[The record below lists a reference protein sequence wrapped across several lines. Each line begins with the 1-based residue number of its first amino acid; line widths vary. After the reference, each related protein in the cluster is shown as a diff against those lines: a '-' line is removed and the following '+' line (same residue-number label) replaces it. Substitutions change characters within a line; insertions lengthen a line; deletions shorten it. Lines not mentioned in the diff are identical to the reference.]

1 MFISSAWSLPHER
14 LKLPTL
20 EQTLMPKKLIHKLAV
35 VTCVAALP
43 ALSVAAC
50 GGVPGNAVATVDGE
64 AIEKK
69 TFDHWMQVAAKS
81 GGQPA
86 EAMPQ
91 PPEFTACIDNKK
103 KTLPEPAKGQ
113 PKVTDEQLKTQCEQE
128 YEALRDQVLQ
138 LLISFEWIE
147 GEAEQL
153 DIEVTEEEVRKQFEE
168 QKKASFPKEE
178 DYKKFLADS
187 GQTEEDIMLRVR
199 LDVLSNK
206 IREEI
211 TKGKDQVTDAEIE
224 KYYNEN
230 KERFAQPERRD
241 LSVVLTKTKAKADA
255 ARRELNNGGSF
266 KSVAKEYSIDEA
278 SKAQGGKLLAV
289 AKGQQEKA
297 LDDAV
302 FSADRGELTGPV
314 KTQFGYYV
322 FKVDKVTDA
331 SQQTL
336 EQSKTTIKQLL
347 ASQKQQ
353 KALDEFVKD
362 FREEW
367 KEKTE
372 CREGFITQDCKNAPE
387 EEEEAPG
394 QPGAPQPG
402 GPQQQPGAPQ
412 QQPGTQQ
419 EAPAPPTEE

>member
-1 MFISSAWSLPHER
+1 
-14 LKLPTL
+14 
-20 EQTLMPKKLIHKLAV
+20 MPKKLIHKLAV

-43 ALSVAAC
+43 ALSIAAC

-103 KTLPEPAKGQ
+103 KTLPKPAKGQ
-113 PKVTDEQLKTQCEQE
+113 PKVTDDQLKTQCEQE

-153 DIEVTEEEVRKQFEE
+153 DIEVTDEEVRKQFEE

-241 LSVVLTKTKAKADA
+241 LSVVLTKTKGKADA

-302 FSADRGELTGPV
+302 FSADKGELTGPI

-353 KALDEFVKD
+353 KALDDFVKD

-372 CREGFITQDCKNAPE
+372 CREGFVTQDCKNAPKE
-387 EEEEAPG
+387 EETPE
-394 QPGAPQPG
+394 PGAP
-402 GPQQQPGAPQ
+402 QPGAPQ